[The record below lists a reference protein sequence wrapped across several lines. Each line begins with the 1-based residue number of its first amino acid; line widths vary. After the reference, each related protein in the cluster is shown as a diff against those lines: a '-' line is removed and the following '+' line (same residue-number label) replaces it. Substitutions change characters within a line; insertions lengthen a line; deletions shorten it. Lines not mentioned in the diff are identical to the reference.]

1 MHSQATIN
9 QFIELR
15 AEDKPLR
22 EIAELLKISTT
33 LAWKW
38 SHQHAQE
45 IEQLAFARKEALR
58 HKYTHSYET
67 KLADIARE
75 LTAIDEE
82 LKQRDFGDVST
93 EFLLYRKTCQQSRFE
108 KLAALTAPKPVTSE
122 DANKSEQNANKS
134 EQN

>member
-22 EIAELLKISTT
+22 EIGELLKISTT

-58 HKYTHSYET
+58 HKYAHSFET

-75 LTAIDEE
+75 LQAIDEE
-82 LKQRDFGDVST
+82 LKHRDFEDVST

-108 KLAALTAPKPVTSE
+108 KLAALTEPRP
-122 DANKSEQNANKS
+122 DAENKSEQNANKS